1 MASRAFK
8 DINLSFK
15 RHPVTND
22 VVVIRDEDAIKRS
35 VKNIIFTILG
45 EKPFNPNF
53 GSVINDSLFELNT
66 SLNEIRIADEINSS
80 LLNHEPRIA
89 NIDATVEIMPDSNE
103 MNCTVQYDIVG
114 IPAPT
119 QTVDVLL
126 FPASCLLY
134 TSPSPRDLVISRMPS
149 SA

>member
-1 MASRAFK
+1 MASKSFK

-35 VKNIIFTILG
+35 VRNIIFTILG
-45 EKPFNPNF
+45 EKPFDPTF
-53 GSVINDSLFELNT
+53 GSVMNDSLFELST
-66 SLNEIRIADEINSS
+66 SLNEIRISDEITSS
-80 LLNHEPRIA
+80 LNRFEPRIS
-89 NIDATVEIMPDSNE
+89 NIVVNTTVQPDSNE
-103 MNCTVQYDIVG
+103 LNCTVQYDITG

-126 FPASCLLY
+126 FPA
-134 TSPSPRDLVISRMPS
+134 RV
-149 SA
+149 

>member
-22 VVVIRDEDAIKRS
+22 VVTIRNEDAIKRS

-45 EKPFNPNF
+45 EKPFIPQF
-53 GSVINDSLFELNT
+53 GSVINESLFDLNT
-66 SLNEIRIADEINSS
+66 NLSEIRITDEIKSS
-80 LLNHEPRIA
+80 LLNYEPRID
-89 NIDATVEIMPDSNE
+89 NVEVTVQVSPDRNE

-114 IPAPT
+114 LPAPT
-119 QTVDVLL
+119 QEVDVLL
-126 FPASCLLY
+126 FPA
-134 TSPSPRDLVISRMPS
+134 RV
-149 SA
+149 

>member
-22 VVVIRDEDAIKRS
+22 VVTIRDEDAIKKS

-45 EKPFNPNF
+45 EKPFLPQF
-53 GSVINDSLFELNT
+53 GSVINEALFDLNT
-66 SLNEIRIADEINSS
+66 NLNEIRVIDEIRTS
-80 LLNHEPRIA
+80 LLNYEPRID
-89 NIDATVEIMPDSNE
+89 NIDVNVTVAPDTNE

-114 IPAPT
+114 IPAPL
-119 QTVDVLL
+119 QEVDVLL
-126 FPASCLLY
+126 FPA
-134 TSPSPRDLVISRMPS
+134 RV
-149 SA
+149 

>member
-22 VVVIRDEDAIKRS
+22 VVTIRDEDAIKRS

-45 EKPFNPNF
+45 EKPFEPEF
-53 GSVINDSLFELNT
+53 GSVVNDSLFELST
-66 SLNEIRIADEINSS
+66 SLNEMRVADEIKQS
-80 LLNHEPRIA
+80 LLNYEPRID
-89 NIDATVEIMPDSNE
+89 NIKIDVLIYPDSNDL
-103 MNCTVQYDIVG
+103 NCTVQYDIVG

-126 FPASCLLY
+126 FPA
-134 TSPSPRDLVISRMPS
+134 RV
-149 SA
+149 

>member
-22 VVVIRDEDAIKRS
+22 VLTIRDEDAIKRS
-35 VKNIIFTILG
+35 VRDIIFTILG
-45 EKPFNPNF
+45 EKPFEPEF

-66 SLNEIRIADEINSS
+66 SLNEMKVSDEIKQS
-80 LLNHEPRIA
+80 LLNFEPRID
-89 NIDATVEIMPDSNE
+89 NIRVTVSIYPDSNE
-103 MNCTVQYDIVG
+103 LNCAVQYDIVG

-119 QTVDVLL
+119 QEVDVLL
-126 FPASCLLY
+126 FPA
-134 TSPSPRDLVISRMPS
+134 RV
-149 SA
+149 

>member
-22 VVVIRDEDAIKRS
+22 VVTIRDEDAIKRS
-35 VKNIIFTILG
+35 VRNIIFTILG
-45 EKPFNPNF
+45 EKPFEPDF
-53 GSVINDSLFELNT
+53 GSLMNESLFDLTTNL
-66 SLNEIRIADEINSS
+66 SEIRISDEITSS
-80 LLNHEPRIA
+80 LNNYEPRID
-89 NIDATVEIMPDSNE
+89 NVEVLVQVSPDTNE
-103 MNCTVQYDIVG
+103 MNATVQYDITG

-126 FPASCLLY
+126 FPA
-134 TSPSPRDLVISRMPS
+134 RV
-149 SA
+149 

>member
-22 VVVIRDEDAIKRS
+22 VVTIRNEDAIKRS

-45 EKPFNPNF
+45 EKPFEPNF
-53 GSVINDSLFELNT
+53 GSVINQSLFDLSTN
-66 SLNEIRIADEINSS
+66 LNEIRISDEIKQS
-80 LLNHEPRIA
+80 LLNYEPRIDNVVVTA
-89 NIDATVEIMPDSNE
+89 SIYPDSNE
-103 MNCTVQYDIVG
+103 LNCIVQYDIVG

-119 QTVDVLL
+119 QEVDVLL
-126 FPASCLLY
+126 FPA
-134 TSPSPRDLVISRMPS
+134 RV
-149 SA
+149 

>member
-22 VVVIRDEDAIKRS
+22 VVTIRNEDAIKRS
-35 VKNIIFTILG
+35 VRNIIFTILG
-45 EKPFNPNF
+45 EKPFEPNF
-53 GSVINDSLFELNT
+53 GSVINESFFDLNT
-66 SLNEIRIADEINSS
+66 NLSEIRITDEIKSS
-80 LLNHEPRIA
+80 LLNYEPRID
-89 NIDATVEIMPDSNE
+89 NVEVTVQVSPDRNE

-119 QTVDVLL
+119 QEVDVLL
-126 FPASCLLY
+126 FPA
-134 TSPSPRDLVISRMPS
+134 RV
-149 SA
+149 

>member
-45 EKPFNPNF
+45 EKPFEPNF
-53 GSVINDSLFELNT
+53 GSIINESLFELST
-66 SLNEIRIADEINSS
+66 GLNEMRISDEIKSS
-80 LLNHEPRIA
+80 LLTYEPRID
-89 NIDATVEIMPDSNE
+89 NIIVNVSVYPDSNE
-103 MNCTVQYDIVG
+103 LNCTVQYDIVG
-114 IPAPT
+114 LPT
-119 QTVDVLL
+119 PPQEVDVLL
-126 FPASCLLY
+126 HPA
-134 TSPSPRDLVISRMPS
+134 RV
-149 SA
+149 

>member
-22 VVVIRDEDAIKRS
+22 LITIKNEDAIKKS

-45 EKPFNPNF
+45 EKPYVPLF
-53 GSVINDSLFELNT
+53 GTSVNNSLFELSNP
-66 SLNEIRIADEINSS
+66 LDHIRISDEIKST
-80 LLNHEPRIA
+80 LLNYEPRISNIKVNVA
-89 NIDATVEIMPDSNE
+89 NYPDSHELNA
-103 MNCTVQYDIVG
+103 TIQYDITG
-114 IPAPT
+114 MANPS

-126 FPASCLLY
+126 QPA
-134 TSPSPRDLVISRMPS
+134 RV
-149 SA
+149 

>member
-22 VVVIRDEDAIKRS
+22 VVAIRDEDAIKRS

-126 FPASCLLY
+126 FPA
-134 TSPSPRDLVISRMPS
+134 RV
-149 SA
+149 

>member
-1 MASRAFK
+1 MASRVFK

-22 VVVIRDEDAIKRS
+22 VVAIRNEDAIKRS

-45 EKPFNPNF
+45 EKPFEPDF
-53 GSVINDSLFELNT
+53 GSVINQSLFDLNT
-66 SLNEIRIADEINSS
+66 NLNEIRISDEIKTS
-80 LLNHEPRIA
+80 LDNYEPRI
-89 NIDATVEIMPDSNE
+89 NNVDVSVSVLPDTNE

-119 QTVDVLL
+119 QEVDVLL
-126 FPASCLLY
+126 FPA
-134 TSPSPRDLVISRMPS
+134 RV
-149 SA
+149 

>member
-22 VVVIRDEDAIKRS
+22 VVTIRNEDAIKRS

-45 EKPFNPNF
+45 EKPFIPLF
-53 GSVINDSLFELNT
+53 GSVINESLFDLNT
-66 SLNEIRIADEINSS
+66 NLSEIRITDEIKSS
-80 LLNHEPRIA
+80 LLNYEPRID
-89 NIDATVEIMPDSNE
+89 NVEVTLQVSPDRNE

-114 IPAPT
+114 IPSPT
-119 QTVDVLL
+119 QEVDVLL
-126 FPASCLLY
+126 FPA
-134 TSPSPRDLVISRMPS
+134 RV
-149 SA
+149 

>member
-22 VVVIRDEDAIKRS
+22 LVTIKNEDAIKRS

-45 EKPFNPNF
+45 EKPYILDF
-53 GSVINDSLFELNT
+53 GSSVNNALFDLNT
-66 SLNEIRIADEINSS
+66 TLNEVRVTDEIKAA
-80 LLNHEPRIA
+80 LALYEPRIG
-89 NIDATVEIMPDSNE
+89 NVSATVSIYPDSNE
-103 MNCTVQYDIVG
+103 MNATIQYDIVG

-126 FPASCLLY
+126 FPA
-134 TSPSPRDLVISRMPS
+134 RV
-149 SA
+149 

>member
-1 MASRAFK
+1 MASRTFK

-22 VVVIRDEDAIKRS
+22 VVAIRNEDDIKRS

-45 EKPFNPNF
+45 EKPFEPDF
-53 GSVINDSLFELNT
+53 GSVINQSLFDLNT
-66 SLNEIRIADEINSS
+66 NLNEIRVSDEIKTS
-80 LLNHEPRIA
+80 LDNYEPRI
-89 NIDATVEIMPDSNE
+89 NNVDVSVSVLPDTNE

-114 IPAPT
+114 LSTPT

-126 FPASCLLY
+126 FPA
-134 TSPSPRDLVISRMPS
+134 RV
-149 SA
+149 

>member
-22 VVVIRDEDAIKRS
+22 VVTIRNEDAIKRS

-45 EKPFNPNF
+45 EKPFLPTF
-53 GSVINDSLFELNT
+53 GSVINESLFDLNT
-66 SLNEIRIADEINSS
+66 NLSEIRITDEIKSS
-80 LLNHEPRIA
+80 LLNYEPRID
-89 NIDATVEIMPDSNE
+89 NIEVTVQVSPDRNE

-126 FPASCLLY
+126 FPA
-134 TSPSPRDLVISRMPS
+134 RV
-149 SA
+149 

>member
-45 EKPFNPNF
+45 EKPFEPNF
-53 GSVINDSLFELNT
+53 GSIINNALFELDT
-66 SLNEIRIADEINSS
+66 TLNQIRISDEIKNS
-80 LLNHEPRIA
+80 LENYEPRIA
-89 NIDATVEIMPDSNE
+89 GISVSVSIYPDSNE
-103 MNCTVQYDIVG
+103 LNCTVQYDIIGLSV
-114 IPAPT
+114 PP
-119 QTVDVLL
+119 QEVNVLL
-126 FPASCLLY
+126 HPA
-134 TSPSPRDLVISRMPS
+134 RV
-149 SA
+149 

>member
-22 VVVIRDEDAIKRS
+22 VMTIRNEDAIKRS

-45 EKPFNPNF
+45 EKPFEPNF
-53 GSVINDSLFELNT
+53 GSVINESLFDLNT
-66 SLNEIRIADEINSS
+66 NLSEIRVSDEIRSS
-80 LLNHEPRIA
+80 LLNYEPRIS
-89 NIDATVEIMPDSNE
+89 NIDVTVTVAPDTNE
-103 MNCTVQYDIVG
+103 MNCTVQYDITG

-119 QTVDVLL
+119 QEVEVLL
-126 FPASCLLY
+126 FPA
-134 TSPSPRDLVISRMPS
+134 RV
-149 SA
+149 